1 MNKLF
6 KSLIFLFFFTSPS
19 VLLAFDG
26 DGLLLKSIAMN
37 FDFSEYD
44 QDGVVVNEEG
54 ILFGGE
60 LEIDK
65 AWGPVWFSWNGQY
78 LKGEVDY
85 TGQAQDLS
93 GNTRDHN
100 TVTAETII
108 DTSFQ
113 IGRVY
118 ESWRR
123 HDYAIIYFGGG
134 LHQWARDIKT
144 KRDPITD
151 EPVIGLY
158 ERYSWLYLHMGARG
172 FLFRTSNAYMMA
184 ELNLLRTFRPKMDVS
199 FKGLADTDS
208 VSLGEHYGAKLS
220 IPFRYEVK
228 RWFHIYSEIF
238 FEAWDLGGS
247 NKQLVKKNGFVTGT
261 TFEEPRSTS
270 RFYGAKLGVFL
281 KFD

>member
-1 MNKLF
+1 ML
-6 KSLIFLFFFTSPS
+6 PS
-19 VLLAFDG
+19 ALLAFDG

-44 QDGVVVNEEG
+44 QDGVVVNENG
-54 ILFGGE
+54 ILFGAE
-60 LEIDK
+60 LEIGK
-65 AWGPVWFSWNGQY
+65 AWGPAWFSWNGQY

-85 TGQAQDLS
+85 TGKSQDLS
-93 GNTRDHN
+93 GNTHDHD
-100 TVTAETII
+100 TVTGETII

-113 IGRVY
+113 VGRIY

-123 HDYAIIYFGGG
+123 HDYAIIYFGAG

-144 KRDPITD
+144 KTNKETQ
-151 EPVIGLY
+151 EPVIGLF
-158 ERYSWLYLHMGARG
+158 ERYTWMYAHVGARG
-172 FLFRTSNAYMMA
+172 FLFRTKKSYMMA
-184 ELNLLRTFRPKMDVS
+184 ELNLLRTFRPIMDVS
-199 FKGLADTDS
+199 FKGIADTDR
-208 VSLGEHYGAKLS
+208 VSLGEHYGAKFS

-228 RWFHIYSEIF
+228 RWFHVYSEVF

-247 NKQLVKKNGFVTGT
+247 NKQTLKKNGFVTGT

-270 RFYGAKLGVFL
+270 RFYGVKIGVYL

>member
-1 MNKLF
+1 MKNRL
-6 KSLIFLFFFTSPS
+6 KSLFFIACISLSPA
-19 VLLAFDG
+19 LYAFDG

-44 QDGVVVNEEG
+44 QEGVVVNENG
-54 ILFGGE
+54 LVFGGE
-60 LEIDK
+60 LELGK
-65 AWGPVWFSWNGQY
+65 AFGPLWLSANGQY

-85 TGQAQDLS
+85 DGKAQDEQ
-93 GNTRDHN
+93 GNTRDHT
-100 TVTAETII
+100 TVTAQTII

-113 IGRVY
+113 VGRIY

-123 HDYAIIYFGGG
+123 HDYAMIYFGGG
-134 LHQWARDIKT
+134 IHQWARDIKS
-144 KRDPITD
+144 KDG
-151 EPVIGLY
+151 VKGLF
-158 ERYSWLYLHMGARG
+158 ERYTWFYAHMGARG
-172 FLFRTSNAYMMA
+172 FLFRTTKSYLMV
-184 ELNLLRTFRPKMDVS
+184 ELNLMRTFRPTMDVS
-199 FKGLADTDS
+199 FKGSFDTDS

-220 IPFRYEVK
+220 LPFQYELK
-228 RWFHIYSEIF
+228 RWFHIYTEVF

-247 NKQLVKKNGFVTGT
+247 NKQGLKKNGFVTGT